1 MKGSSLQA
9 PKKTVPKPSP
19 RPRKAVEQ
27 IRYVKVEEIEKNL
40 QKWIKEQIEI
50 FPEFYDRLSQIEL
63 NQNIIV
69 ELLTEISVL
78 LKGRV
83 DVLNELD
90 QKEMEVL
97 DAILGKVKK

>member
-9 PKKTVPKPSP
+9 PKKTAPKPSP
-19 RPRKAVEQ
+19 KPRKAVKE
-27 IRYVKVEEIEKNL
+27 IRYVKLEELEKKL
-40 QKWIKEQIEI
+40 QKYVKEQVEI
-50 FPEFYDRLSQIEL
+50 FPEFYDRLTQIEV
-63 NQNIIV
+63 NQKTIV

-97 DAILGKVKK
+97 DAILGKVAK